1 MHGSG
6 ALRFVS
12 PEQGTRVG
20 NYRGGISEELV
31 NRSLVI
37 IALLSVCHLLVWFQ
51 AIIVPFMFSLFFMYL
66 MDPLVSLL
74 VKTPR
79 GCWIKFSTR
88 RDSHGRHF
96 LSPLFGRSAA
106 GTGRPLMSDG
116 VKGHAPSGSRTG
128 SLDGSRPICPRSCA
142 SFEKCCGSR
151 AANTSMPRWLAVL
164 LSLGIAVGVCAL
176 IGDIVA
182 SSIRS
187 VELNWHKY
195 EVGMSRFLNATD
207 SVLHYLN
214 LNWDNDVEPQLMGV
228 LESWAGT
235 FVFSTLQFL
244 AQAAVTLVFLIYLSL
259 SPIRPKAG
267 VWGKIDRQVRRYI
280 RLKTFVC
287 VLVGA
292 LVGIA
297 LACLGIDLAWL
308 YALLTF
314 IANYVPNVGPVFA
327 TLIPL
332 PLVLLDPG
340 LTVTT
345 KVLVFVLPLCVHM
358 VVGNI
363 VEPHIFGD
371 SLDLHPII
379 VLLSLAFW
387 AVLWGVAGMILA
399 VPLIAVMRIILSH
412 LEHPYAAVT
421 VRVLEGRFFGGR
433 AEESFRDVAADS
445 VTSSMD
451 ASNVSH
457 SMSLSMHGG
466 GAASAGAHG
475 PSRLGS
481 VQVNPMGHRTAD
493 QPFDGDISPD
503 AQQPPGLFVGD
514 SPTLFTPTA
523 GGGAAAQRMV
533 GPGSDR
539 VSVLRGQTTRYG
551 TA

>member
-1 MHGSG
+1 
-6 ALRFVS
+6 
-12 PEQGTRVG
+12 
-20 NYRGGISEELV
+20 
-31 NRSLVI
+31 
-37 IALLSVCHLLVWFQ
+37 
-51 AIIVPFMFSLFFMYL
+51 
-66 MDPLVSLL
+66 
-74 VKTPR
+74 
-79 GCWIKFSTR
+79 
-88 RDSHGRHF
+88 
-96 LSPLFGRSAA
+96 
-106 GTGRPLMSDG
+106 
-116 VKGHAPSGSRTG
+116 
-128 SLDGSRPICPRSCA
+128 
-142 SFEKCCGSR
+142 
-151 AANTSMPRWLAVL
+151 MPRWLAVL
-164 LSLGIAVGVCAL
+164 LSLGIAFGVCAL

-195 EVGMSRFLNATD
+195 EVGMSHFLNATD
-207 SVLHYLN
+207 SVMHYLN
-214 LNWDNDVEPQLMGV
+214 LNWANDVEPQLMGV

-340 LTVTT
+340 LSVTT
-345 KVLVFVLPLCVHM
+345 KVLAFVLPLCVHL

-371 SLDLHPII
+371 SLELHPIV

-451 ASNVSH
+451 ASNMSH

-466 GAASAGAHG
+466 GVTSTYTWSFSPWQCANQLPWVVALLINS
-475 PSRLGS
+475 
-481 VQVNPMGHRTAD
+481 
-493 QPFDGDISPD
+493 FDGDSNQD
-503 AQQPPGLFVGD
+503 AQQLPGLFVA
-514 SPTLFTPTA
+514 TLPHYYAKCRRWSHSAAYGGYKFGSCFRFYAVKQHATA
-523 GGGAAAQRMV
+523 LQKAYVISR
-533 GPGSDR
+533 S
-539 VSVLRGQTTRYG
+539 LCL
-551 TA
+551 